1 MTRGLIHKKRE
12 QDGDVALQK
21 VTSVR
26 NRNKRKRSSTSNRG
40 REEFRLIINSDLT
53 DGGNP
58 LEKHIECNPAHNFS
72 CPQMFC

>member
-21 VTSVR
+21 VTSVG

-40 REEFRLIINSDLT
+40 REEAKTSVCTHIISHTPTCRLLNSFLKRFVRSD
-53 DGGNP
+53 
-58 LEKHIECNPAHNFS
+58 
-72 CPQMFC
+72 